1 MNGTNLGALSP
12 RGETMERY
20 FQHTEEHAAGSKA
33 AAPRARLR
41 PRWIRISL
49 TAMAALVFVVA
60 ALLDERPQLMLVGL
74 APLALLAAEVVWHL
88 LKSIDDGT

>member
-1 MNGTNLGALSP
+1 
-12 RGETMERY
+12 MERY
-20 FQHTEEHAAGSKA
+20 FQHTEELAAGGKA
-33 AAPRARLR
+33 ALPRARLR
-41 PRWIRISL
+41 PRWIRIIL
-49 TAMAALVFVVA
+49 TAMAALLFVVA